1 MIERVAWPVPP
12 GRGRGY
18 TRPEQLV
25 GSLQRSGLIDPNPT
39 YVAHGRT
46 EAGIKGLVGRFT
58 PGRQVGGS
66 QAATAVLSPVF
77 LGRADAGAAWI
88 DLYDDWSLA
97 PNINPYYRLLAYRGY
112 RSLQATKAAGLVTVN
127 TSYMANRLLP
137 LESVR
142 VPNGVDPT
150 LAAIEPQ
157 GSSARRLILLGE
169 FFPGRTDFEAIRRF
183 ALREE
188 FEEVVIGAPG
198 TSKKMADLVGELTA
212 ARGSKLRVHPWIPPA
227 ELGQIVGDRTAV
239 LVPHVVSDYTLSQ
252 DLLKVYQCLALGA
265 RVICPRLLWPESVEA
280 TFGLLVDRGVDLDLV
295 LADWLDSG
303 APTPEWRRRFAE
315 QHSWSAR
322 AETIAA
328 ALSA

>member
-1 MIERVAWPVPP
+1 VIERVAWPVPP

-25 GSLQRSGLIDPNPT
+25 GSLQRRGLIDPDPV
-39 YVAHGRT
+39 YLAHGRT
-46 EAGIKGLVGRFT
+46 KAGLVGLVDRFT
-58 PGRQVGGS
+58 PASQVGGS
-66 QAATAVLSPVF
+66 LAATAVLSPVF
-77 LGRADAGAAWI
+77 VGRADLGAAWI
-88 DLYDDWSLA
+88 DLYDDWVIA
-97 PNINPYYRLLAYRGY
+97 PNINPYYRLLAARGY
-112 RSLQATKAAGLVTVN
+112 RCLRATKEAGLITVN

-137 LESVR
+137 LETVR
-142 VPNGVDPT
+142 VPNGVDPD
-150 LAAIEPQ
+150 LAEIEPQ
-157 GSSARRLILLGE
+157 GSAARRLILLGD

-183 ALREE
+183 VLRKE

-198 TSKKMADLVGELTA
+198 TSKTMTGLVRELTA
-212 ARGSKLRVHPWIPPA
+212 TCGSKLQVHAWIPPT
-227 ELGQIVGDRTAV
+227 ELGRIVGDRTAV

-252 DLLKVYQCLALGA
+252 DLLKVYQGLAFGA
-265 RVICPRLLWPESVEA
+265 RVICPRLLWPESVDA
-280 TFGLLVDRGVDLDLV
+280 SFGLLVDRGVDLDLV

-315 QHSWSAR
+315 QHSWTAR